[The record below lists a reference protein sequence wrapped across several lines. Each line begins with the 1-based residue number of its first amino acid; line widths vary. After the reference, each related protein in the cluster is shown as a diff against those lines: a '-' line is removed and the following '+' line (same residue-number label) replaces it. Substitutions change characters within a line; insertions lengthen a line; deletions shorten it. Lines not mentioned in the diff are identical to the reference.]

1 MMGTN
6 VGKESLQPMMRTQ
19 TTVLDSPALL
29 RHHPPHDSHRVMAQ
43 GCDTCLDGIAGAVP
57 GAHEPLLRETLGE
70 ALRAFRVRAS
80 RTLRE
85 LSDVASVSPGYLS
98 EIERGRKE
106 VSSELLA
113 AVCHALGVRISD
125 VLLECI
131 SIMALEAE
139 AADFRHELDAT
150 V

>member
-1 MMGTN
+1 MGTK
-6 VGKESLQPMMRTQ
+6 VGKDSLHTVMRTQ
-19 TTVLDSPALL
+19 TTVLDNPALFPHHQSQGNSPVL
-29 RHHPPHDSHRVMAQ
+29 RHDSENP
-43 GCDTCLDGIAGAVP
+43 LDGAIGSSAETP
-57 GAHEPLLRETLGE
+57 EPLLRETLGE

-80 RTLRE
+80 MTLRE

-113 AVCHALGVRISD
+113 SVCHALGVRVSD

-139 AADFRHELDAT
+139 AVDFRHELDAT

>member
-1 MMGTN
+1 MG
-6 VGKESLQPMMRTQ
+6 KDSLHTVMRTQ
-19 TTVLDSPALL
+19 TTVLDNPALFPHHQSQGNSPVL
-29 RHHPPHDSHRVMAQ
+29 RHDSENP
-43 GCDTCLDGIAGAVP
+43 LDGAIGSSAGTP
-57 GAHEPLLRETLGE
+57 EPLLRETLGE
-70 ALRAFRVRAS
+70 ALRAS
-80 RTLRE
+80 MTLRE

-113 AVCHALGVRISD
+113 SVCHALGVRVSD

-139 AADFRHELDAT
+139 AVDFRHELDAT